1 MNLFQG
7 FQSSVENQFSFIKE
21 KLDSI
26 QDRMGVFLNRQGML
40 EKEIGAPTP
49 LYEPCL
55 LVQMTPSEPSS
66 ALWRSHPYLFTL
78 FAAVII

>member
-26 QDRMGVFLNRQGML
+26 QDRMGVLENRQGML
-40 EKEIGAPTP
+40 KKEISASKMTSARKSFSGKGRKCVTP
-49 LYEPCL
+49 AALQISYIFFWHFFNF
-55 LVQMTPSEPSS
+55 SS
-66 ALWRSHPYLFTL
+66 
-78 FAAVII
+78 